1 MSRHG
6 RGTAVTRPTNKRNA
20 PPLVASLLVA
30 AAAVLPVEVLAFGGL
45 GHRVAGVL
53 AERELCPA
61 ARTEVAELADG
72 QSLGELGLWADT
84 IRGDPAWERS
94 VPWHYINVPDL
105 PPRAGEAEARAA
117 IKRFRHPPEGDV
129 LTAIARF
136 TATLADR
143 ARPRAERAEALRFVV
158 HFVVDV
164 HQPLHVARAS
174 DGGGTEVEVRVGDD
188 VMSLHR
194 FWDTNAFNRPRRF
207 AAEQFAGELEASFA
221 AVPAARAHDPPVIWA
236 AESLALRPTAY
247 SFAPSP
253 GPVPLDDAY
262 RSMAQTVAEQRLVL
276 AAARL
281 AATLNG
287 ALCDTAAR

>member
-1 MSRHG
+1 VSGHEG
-6 RGTAVTRPTNKRNA
+6 GLAVRRPTKDRTA
-20 PPLVASLLVA
+20 AALVTSLLA
-30 AAAVLPVEVLAFGGL
+30 AVAAVLPVDALAFGGL

-61 ARTEVAELADG
+61 ARTEVAELGDG

-84 IRGDPAWERS
+84 VRDDPAWERS
-94 VPWHYINVPDL
+94 VPWHYINFPDL
-105 PPRAGEAEARAA
+105 PPGADLAQARAA

-164 HQPLHVARAS
+164 HQPLHVARVS
-174 DGGGTEVEVRVGDD
+174 DGGGTEVDVRVGDD

-194 FWDTNAFNRPRRF
+194 FWDTTAFNRPRRF
-207 AAEQFAGELEASFA
+207 PAEQFAQELEASFA
-221 AVPAARAHDPPVIWA
+221 AVPAARAHDPPSVWA
-236 AESLALRPTAY
+236 AESLALRPTVY

-253 GPVPLDDAY
+253 GAAPLDDAY
-262 RSMAQTVAEQRLVL
+262 RSMAQTVDEQRLVL

-287 ALCDTAAR
+287 ALCGTAAR

>member
-1 MSRHG
+1 MAKARSTASRHTG
-6 RGTAVTRPTNKRNA
+6 ALAAALLGAATAVVPA
-20 PPLVASLLVA
+20 Q
-30 AAAVLPVEVLAFGGL
+30 VLAFGGA
-45 GHRVAGVL
+45 GHRVAGML

-61 ARTEVAELADG
+61 ARSEVAALSDG
-72 QSLGELGLWADT
+72 QSLAELGLWADM
-84 IRGDPAWERS
+84 IRGDPAWEFS

-105 PPRAGEAEARAA
+105 PPGAGLAQARAA
-117 IKRFRHPPEGDV
+117 IERFHHPPEGDV

-143 ARPRAERAEALRFVV
+143 ARPREERAEALRFVV

-164 HQPLHVARAS
+164 HQPLHVARVS
-174 DGGGTEVEVRVGDD
+174 DGGGTEVDVRVGDD

-194 FWDTNAFNRPRRF
+194 FWDTTAFNRRRIS
-207 AAEQFAGELEASFA
+207 ADQFAQELEAAFK
-221 AVPAARAHDPPVIWA
+221 AVPAVRAHDPPAVWA
-236 AESLALRPTAY
+236 AESLALRPTVY

-253 GPVPLDDAY
+253 GAAQLDDAY
-262 RSMAQTVAEQRLVL
+262 RSMAKTIDEQRLVL

-287 ALCDTAAR
+287 AFCGSAAH